1 MDWEQN
7 ILLRSVCD
15 TVVPKL
21 IAEDVP
27 LLSSLLS
34 GVIPGADIIQIGEAV
49 LRETLK
55 NLCKKHNLVPD
66 EPFIEKVLQLNQIL
80 RIHHGV
86 MMVGP
91 SGAGKSAAWRLLLEA
106 LGVIDSKKG
115 ESYIID
121 PKAIIKDELYGKLD
135 STTLEWTDGVFT
147 HVLRKILD
155 NVRGESNKRHWII
168 FDGDVDPEWAE
179 NLNSVLD
186 DNKLLTLPNGER
198 LLIPTNVK
206 IMFEV
211 ETLKHA
217 TLATVSRC
225 GMVWFSA
232 EIVSKD
238 MVYYHYL
245 SRLQQEN
252 FDELIADE
260 EKVTPQTPIR
270 KECVNAIKKFFNG
283 EDCFVSRMLNYAESK
298 PHIMDFT
305 RIRVLDSTFALI
317 RKGISN
323 VLDYN
328 EGHPDF
334 PLNSSQIEEYITKW
348 LSLSLM
354 WGVGG
359 SMNLRER
366 EKFSVFIMEQ
376 SDSNMPPATGAPL
389 LDYEVRIEDQS
400 WHL

>member
-1 MDWEQN
+1 M
-7 ILLRSVCD
+7 VK
-15 TVVPKL
+15 T
-21 IAEDVP
+21 
-27 LLSSLLS
+27 
-34 GVIPGADIIQIGEAV
+34 
-49 LRETLK
+49 
-55 NLCKKHNLVPD
+55 KKFEVNLV
-66 EPFIEKVLQLNQIL
+66 
-80 RIHHGV
+80 
-86 MMVGP
+86 
-91 SGAGKSAAWRLLLEA
+91 
-106 LGVIDSKKG
+106 
-115 ESYIID
+115 
-121 PKAIIKDELYGKLD
+121 
-135 STTLEWTDGVFT
+135 
-147 HVLRKILD
+147 
-155 NVRGESNKRHWII
+155 
-168 FDGDVDPEWAE
+168 
-179 NLNSVLD
+179 
-186 DNKLLTLPNGER
+186 
-198 LLIPTNVK
+198 
-206 IMFEV
+206 
-211 ETLKHA
+211 
-217 TLATVSRC
+217 
-225 GMVWFSA
+225 
-232 EIVSKD
+232 
-238 MVYYHYL
+238 
-245 SRLQQEN
+245 
-252 FDELIADE
+252 
-260 EKVTPQTPIR
+260 
-270 KECVNAIKKFFNG
+270 NG